1 MLSKVKMMGQI
12 DASPAVKSNME
23 QTKLT
28 ASAKQETLKQTNNE
42 QMKKR
47 KSLPSNK
54 KPILKDKDAEKTE
67 ASEEKVEKEKVEE
80 KSGEMDEKKEE
91 QGKDRAKVSPH
102 LESLGRVA
110 KQSSSVAQQKYQIF
124 CRGQH

>member
-1 MLSKVKMMGQI
+1 MGQI

-28 ASAKQETLKQTNNE
+28 ASGKQETLKQTNNV

-47 KSLPSNK
+47 KILPSNK
-54 KPILKDKDAEKTE
+54 KPILKDKEANKTE

-80 KSGEMDEKKEE
+80 KLEDTEEKKEE

-110 KQSSSVAQQKYQIF
+110 KQNSSVTQQKYQIF